1 MEMYWLQKVQ
11 IIILYLSNIHLILHF
26 NGPNMIII
34 RSSACHMFKH
44 KNHQNSSLL
53 TKFTDPAI
61 IQNTLDHFEWL
72 GYEFFE
78 TKMRLKE
85 CKHVAN

>member
-1 MEMYWLQKVQ
+1 
-11 IIILYLSNIHLILHF
+11 
-26 NGPNMIII
+26 
-34 RSSACHMFKH
+34 MFKH

-53 TKFTDPAI
+53 TKLTDPAI
-61 IQNTLDHFEWL
+61 ILKNLDHFEWL

-85 CKHVAN
+85 CKHVAH